1 MYSVTQNNTLRGDVQ
16 NIQIQVTNESFWNG
30 MGYVIS
36 ALKKD
41 TFLVTVPW
49 VILAI
54 NALGNIA
61 LVYANKNLK
70 TVKQKL
76 MKIMIRKM
84 T

>member
-1 MYSVTQNNTLRGDVQ
+1 MYSVTQNNTLCGDVQ
-16 NIQIQVTNESFWNG
+16 NKQIQVTNESFWNG

-49 VILAI
+49 VILAT
-54 NALGNIA
+54 NAVGNIA

-70 TVKQKL
+70 RVKQKL
-76 MKIMIRKM
+76 MKIMRKM
-84 T
+84 M